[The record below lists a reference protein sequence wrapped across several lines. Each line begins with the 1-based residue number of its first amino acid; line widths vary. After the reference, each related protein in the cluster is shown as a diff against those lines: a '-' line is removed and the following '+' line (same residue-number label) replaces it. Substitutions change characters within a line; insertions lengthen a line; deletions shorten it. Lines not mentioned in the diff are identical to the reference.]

1 VSIETGR
8 PAPHESPWH
17 AVPNHAR
24 RAARSLAR
32 RPALSLLAILTL
44 GLGIGANT
52 AIFSIIN
59 VVLLKPLPFP
69 EPDRLVLVS
78 STAPSQRLTEG
89 FASYPDFHDWSEQ
102 ARSFDR
108 MAAFW
113 TFPNGDVNLTGGT
126 EPQRV
131 SVARITPGFFEV
143 LGIHPRYGR
152 TFQREETVIGNH
164 RRVILSHGLWRR
176 HFGGDST
183 LVGRSVLVNGF
194 PYTVVGIMPPELPSR
209 SVRVLGTDVD
219 LWRPLVP
226 EDNQT
231 GGRDARKL
239 RVIGRLA
246 RGVTAGSAEAEL
258 SGITTRLASIYPE
271 TNREVGAQVA
281 PLREQVVRDARRGLI
296 LLLGAVGVVLLGAC
310 VNVANLLLMK
320 AAATRRQTA
329 VQHALGASRSRL
341 GAQVLTESL
350 LLGIAGAALGVLLAY
365 GGIAA
370 FIAAGPQDIPL
381 LPEARIDRSVLGF
394 TLVVTFLTVLLVG
407 VAPAWRSTR
416 LDATAVLRQSGDDPR
431 TGEERRLMRGFTV
444 AQIALAMVLLSAG
457 GLLVRSFQSLLRV
470 DPGLAPERVLT
481 FQLELPM
488 GAGMPYSAQE
498 KRDVFFATLLERI
511 GGLPGVR
518 GASFSSAPPL
528 EEEPSAFSF
537 TRPGSEDTRV
547 LKANFRLVGP
557 EYFSLLEIP
566 VVQGRGFDPADGR
579 SGRRVVVVSKSL
591 AEAVWGGQSPI
602 GQRIAPPFGG
612 EAEVVGVAGDVRA
625 AGLDSE
631 PVRTVYAP
639 ALQGGFNFMTLL
651 VRTEP
656 DPRAI
661 LPGIRTL
668 VAEQDPNL
676 PLYRVYTIEELIA
689 TSVAPQ
695 RFQMLLVSTFSML
708 ALLLAIIGTYG
719 VASYAVSRRSG
730 ELGIRM
736 ALGATGHDI
745 RRLVLRE
752 GAAIAGSGI
761 LLGAVAIVVASRAL
775 SRFAAGTS
783 ALDPVTLSAVALL
796 LLVAVLGATLVPAW
810 RATRVDPTRALRA
823 E

>member
-1 VSIETGR
+1 MSFWSAI
-8 PAPHESPWH
+8 PA
-17 AVPNHAR
+17 HAR
-24 RAARSLAR
+24 IAVRSLAR

-59 VVLLKPLPFP
+59 VVLLKPLPFRDP
-69 EPDRLVLVS
+69 ERLVLVS

-89 FASYPDFHDWSEQ
+89 FASYPDFRDWQEQ
-102 ARSFDR
+102 ARSFER
-108 MAAFW
+108 VAAFW

-143 LGIHPRYGR
+143 LGVSPRYGR
-152 TFQREETVIGNH
+152 TFQTEETVVGNH

-258 SGITTRLASIYPE
+258 SGIASRLAGLYPE
-271 TNREVGAQVA
+271 TNREVGARVA
-281 PLREQVVRDARRGLI
+281 PLREQVVRDARRGLV

-320 AAATRRQTA
+320 AAAARRQMA
-329 VQHALGASRSRL
+329 VQHALGASRARL

-350 LLGIAGAALGVLLAY
+350 LLGIAGAGLGVLLAY

-370 FIAAGPQDIPL
+370 FIAAGPPDIPL
-381 LPEARIDRSVLGF
+381 LPEARIDGAVLGF
-394 TLVVTFLTVLLVG
+394 TLVVTFLTVILVG
-407 VAPAWRSTR
+407 LAPAWRSTR
-416 LDATAVLRQSGDDPR
+416 LDATAALRQSGDDPR
-431 TGEERRLMRGFTV
+431 TGEERRLMRFLTV
-444 AQIALAMVLLSAG
+444 AQLAIAMMLLSAG
-457 GLLVRSFQSLLRV
+457 GLLVRSFQALLRV
-470 DPGLAPERVLT
+470 DPGLNPERVLT
-481 FQLELPM
+481 LQLELPM

-498 KRDVFFATLLERI
+498 KRDVFFGTLLERI
-511 GGLPGVR
+511 GGLPGIR
-518 GASFSSAPPL
+518 GATFSSAPPL
-528 EEEPSAFSF
+528 EEEPSSFSF
-537 TRPGSEDTRV
+537 TRPGSDDTRV
-547 LKANFRLVGP
+547 LKANFRLVAPG
-557 EYFSLLEIP
+557 YFSLLHIP
-566 VVQGRGFDPADGR
+566 VVHGRAFDAADGR
-579 SGRRVVVVSKSL
+579 AGRRVVMVSKAL
-591 AEAVWGGQSPI
+591 AEAVWGSENPI

-612 EAEVVGVAGDVRA
+612 EAEVVGVVGDVRA
-625 AGLDSE
+625 AGLDGE
-631 PVRTVYAP
+631 PVRTVYVP
-639 ALQGGFNFMTLL
+639 ASQGGYNFMTVV
-651 VRTEP
+651 VRSDR
-656 DPRAI
+656 DPQTV
-661 LPGIRTL
+661 LPAIRTL
-668 VAEQDPNL
+668 VADLDPNL
-676 PLYRVYTIEELIA
+676 PLYRVHTVEELIA

-695 RFQMLLVSTFSML
+695 RFQMLLVSTFSIL
-708 ALLLAIIGTYG
+708 ALVLAIIGTYG

-736 ALGATGHDI
+736 ALGATGQDI
-745 RRLVLRE
+745 KRLVLRE
-752 GAAIAGSGI
+752 GVLVAAAGI
-761 LLGAVAIVVASRAL
+761 LIGGIAIVVTSRVL
-775 SRFAAGTS
+775 SRFVFGIS
-783 ALDPVTLSAVALL
+783 ALDPVTLAVVSLL
-796 LLVAVLGATLVPAW
+796 LLAAVLGATLVPAH
-810 RATRVDPTRALRA
+810 RATRVDPTRALRS